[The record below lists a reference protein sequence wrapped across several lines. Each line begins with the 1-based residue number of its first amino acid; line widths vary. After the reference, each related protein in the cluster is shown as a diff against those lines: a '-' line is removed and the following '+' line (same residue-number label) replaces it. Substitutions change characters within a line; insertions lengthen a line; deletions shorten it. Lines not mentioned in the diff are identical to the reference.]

1 MFQGGVGV
9 GNSVF
14 LFFFFFFGGDFFFFG
29 GEFFFVAKVAVL
41 PNEDLAKPWQA
52 INQI

>member
-1 MFQGGVGV
+1 VSEGVGY
-9 GNSVF
+9 SFF
-14 LFFFFFFGGDFFFFG
+14 LFFFFFFG

>member
-1 MFQGGVGV
+1 MQEKRKFALKKTGRGEGV

-14 LFFFFFFGGDFFFFG
+14 LCFFW
-29 GEFFFVAKVAVL
+29 GEFFFVAKVAVI

-52 INQI
+52 GRL